1 VEAPTVNPKCLLC
14 DSPKTGHFLDS
25 RDHVTGET
33 FGLQKCDD
41 CGFVFTWPQPADLS
55 RYYGPFYRQYSSGS
69 AGILQK
75 LQQRRT
81 RAWTRALGKP
91 GRCLEI
97 GCGNGWILAALR
109 DQGWRGVGAERTAD
123 SARFARHQL
132 GLPMFVGPL
141 DAVRHGADFD
151 LIVLHQVLE
160 HLPDPM
166 ATLRH
171 CARLLRP
178 GGTLI
183 VAVPNL
189 ASWQFRFAREHWL
202 HLDVP
207 RHLGHFT
214 PACLRSAL
222 ATVNLEVVHEN
233 YVSWEYDPF
242 GWVESVLN
250 KMGFPMNSLL
260 RILQHDPSLR
270 KRPVTMG
277 CALTVAGL
285 LAIPTALM
293 ATASWIFHR
302 GAIME
307 LRARKCP
314 AGSAVSE

>member
-1 VEAPTVNPKCLLC
+1 MNPKCLIC
-14 DSPKTGHFLDS
+14 DSMKTSHFLDS
-25 RDHVTGET
+25 LDHVTGEM
-33 FGLQKCDD
+33 FGLQKCAD

-109 DQGWRGVGAERTAD
+109 DQGWRVVGAERTAE
-123 SARFARHQL
+123 SARFAHHQL

-141 DAVRHGADFD
+141 EAVRNEAGFD

-166 ATLRH
+166 TTLCH

-178 GGTLI
+178 GGALI

-189 ASWQFRFAREHWL
+189 ASWQFAFARQHWM
-202 HLDVP
+202 HLDLP

-214 PACLRSAL
+214 PASLRAAFERAGL
-222 ATVNLEVVHEN
+222 QPVWFRF
-233 YVSWEYDPF
+233 VSLEYDPF
-242 GWVESVLN
+242 GWIEAVLN
-250 KMGFPMNSLL
+250 KLGFPMNTLL
-260 RILQHDPSLR
+260 RVVQNDPRIR
-270 KRPVTMG
+270 KTSPAVLA
-277 CALTVAGL
+277 ALVIAAL
-285 LAIPTALM
+285 LALPAGILAAL
-293 ATASWIFHR
+293 SWLSGR

-307 LRARKCP
+307 ARAVRPK
-314 AGSAVSE
+314 G